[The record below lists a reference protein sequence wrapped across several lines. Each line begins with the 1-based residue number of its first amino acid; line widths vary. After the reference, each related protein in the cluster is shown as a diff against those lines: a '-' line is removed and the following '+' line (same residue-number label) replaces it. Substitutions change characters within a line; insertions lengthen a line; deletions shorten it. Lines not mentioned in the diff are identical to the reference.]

1 MSQKNT
7 VASIYNWF
15 EAARPNADYKDIMV
29 QTGCHFEEVGEMLDE
44 MTGNCPTSQ
53 RAIREAKMAVNKLA
67 HLLKNGGA
75 KFMVK
80 NDVAFLDS
88 LGDQCVTGIGIGHSM
103 KYDVVPAYMEI
114 DRSNWS
120 KFDENGKPIF
130 HPNGKIDKHPRYTPP
145 QLEDFIL

>member
-7 VASIYNWF
+7 VASVYNWF
-15 EAARPNADYKDIMV
+15 EKARPNVDFNDIMV
-29 QTGCHFEEVGEMLDE
+29 QAGCHFEEITEMLEE
-44 MTGNCPTSQ
+44 MQGQCSTSS
-53 RAIREAKMAVNKLA
+53 RAIRDARLAVSKLA

-88 LGDQCVTGIGIGHSM
+88 LGDQFVTGVGVGQSM

-120 KFDENGKPIF
+120 KFDENGNPVF
-130 HPNGKIDKHPRYTPP
+130 HPNGKIDKHPNYTPP
-145 QLEDFIL
+145 QLNDFIL